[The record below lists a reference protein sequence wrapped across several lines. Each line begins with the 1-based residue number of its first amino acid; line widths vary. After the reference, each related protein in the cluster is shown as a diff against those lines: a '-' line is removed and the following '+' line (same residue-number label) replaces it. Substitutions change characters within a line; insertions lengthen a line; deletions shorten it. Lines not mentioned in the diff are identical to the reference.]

1 MRPRRAFARVF
12 DDPVSR
18 LDFPGLLA
26 ALQELLGLE
35 LDVTVYLPGGSF
47 AAGFRTRLV
56 RVTELPPDQEAIT
69 LEFRGGQAVTFA
81 PEEVAVY
88 CGAAIRRGIVTRWI
102 EAHVAGG
109 PCVLIEETQEAGWRG

>member
-1 MRPRRAFARVF
+1 MRPPRSFARVF

-18 LDFPGLLA
+18 LDFTGLLA

-47 AAGFRTRLV
+47 AAGFRTRLL
-56 RVTELPPDQEAIT
+56 RVSELPPDQEAVT
-69 LEFRGGQAVTFA
+69 LEFEGEQTVTLA

-88 CGAAIRRGIVTRWI
+88 CGASIRRGSVTRWI
-102 EAHVAGG
+102 EAHVTEG